1 MQVESLPVDEGNQ
14 AKGARVFLLVWWRFF
29 WRSALLWAALLLG
42 GGNLLNLLSKFI
54 LDSSFLFSVTL
65 IYSGTA
71 NVLASFLVFF
81 YILNRPFKKSVAV
94 LSIANGRSVFRMKLK
109 SWFHYYWRFILFSF
123 GLAML
128 LGALL
133 PIVAHWL
140 GEDPLA
146 FLKYSKYVGNISMI
160 PASLLAFWLL
170 LRRKGGKSLLQITV
184 CGN

>member
-29 WRSALLWAALLLG
+29 WRYAILWAALLLG

-94 LSIANGRSVFRMKLK
+94 LSTANGRSVFRTKLK
-109 SWFHYYWRFILFSF
+109 SWFYLIFFWAGYASWSAIADC
-123 GLAML
+123 GTLA
-128 LGALL
+128 G
-133 PIVAHWL
+133 
-140 GEDPLA
+140 
-146 FLKYSKYVGNISMI
+146 
-160 PASLLAFWLL
+160 
-170 LRRKGGKSLLQITV
+170 RRSAGFFEILQI
-184 CGN
+184 CW